1 LKFVISDPSTG
12 KSVQVEADGDPL
24 YGKKIGDVFDG
35 SVVGVPGTVLK
46 ITGGTDRDGFPMR
59 PDLEGTARKKLLVSG
74 GPGYRPRRKGVRKR
88 KSLRGNTISPDISQ
102 VNCVVVKGDVS
113 SLFSKKE
120 ESSDE
125 GES

>member
-1 LKFVISDPSTG
+1 MKFVISDPSTG
-12 KSVQVEADGDPL
+12 KSVQVEAEGEPL

-35 SVVGVPGTVLK
+35 SVVGVPGAVLK

-113 SLFSKKE
+113 SLFSKE